1 MKEQTILTD
10 SPVLKINDLSVSRS
24 GNNVLQ
30 KVNLTVN
37 QGEFVGIVG
46 PNGSGKSTLLLSI
59 LGILKPQSGIIEIY
73 GKPPM
78 SKKHFDKI
86 GWVSQAAA
94 NLPKEIQITVR
105 ELVQLG
111 TVKLSNLFFEK
122 DKQGKRRL
130 VDNAIKILDLEDVQ
144 NVNINRLSGGQRQR
158 AVIARALA
166 SEAEFIL
173 LDEPLVG
180 IDRDTRNDLLK
191 LLDDLCHNENK
202 TIIMV
207 SHDLTAIRQTTHRM
221 IYLEETIRFD
231 GIPPDFPNLQELAL
245 LRGIDDVHGGHHHDH
260 GEEHCNDSMHKV
272 FNEKIG
278 GENDG
283 NRN

>member
-1 MKEQTILTD
+1 MKMSKGKLVLTD
-10 SPVLKINDLSVSRS
+10 LPVLRINDLSVSRT
-24 GNNVLQ
+24 GNIVLQ
-30 KVNLTVN
+30 DVNLTVN

-59 LGILKPQSGIIEIY
+59 LGILKSQSGIIEIY

-78 SKKHFDKI
+78 SREHFDKI

-122 DKQGKRRL
+122 DKTRRRRL

-144 NVNINRLSGGQRQR
+144 NVNISRLSGGQRQR

-166 SEAEFIL
+166 SEAELIL

-180 IDRDTRNDLLK
+180 IDRQTRNDLLK
-191 LLDDLCHNENK
+191 ILDDLCHNENK

-245 LRGIDDVHGGHHHDH
+245 LRGIDDVHGGHHHNH
-260 GEEHCNDSMHKV
+260 GAEHCNDSIHKSFKQKV
-272 FNEKIG
+272 EEK
-278 GENDG
+278 
-283 NRN
+283 